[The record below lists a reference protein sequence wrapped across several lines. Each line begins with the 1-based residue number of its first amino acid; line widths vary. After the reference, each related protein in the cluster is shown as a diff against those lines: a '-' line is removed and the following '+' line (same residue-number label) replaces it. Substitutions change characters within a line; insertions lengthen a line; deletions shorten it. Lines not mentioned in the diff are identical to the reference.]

1 MFTLANRI
9 LFVKWMRLV
18 WNIRQL
24 LANKINKDSCK
35 VKLHGKFRFLH
46 KSFNIIIHCHWTFS
60 ESQTPYLGLRTFW
73 LREHVKIL
81 KFENTLCN
89 TSFYCCAK
97 LIFNLSYVNCIY
109 SHKWDKVYVSVY
121 NFFQYFIS
129 ISFYVLIH

>member
-81 KFENTLCN
+81 KFENTYVILVFIVVLN
-89 TSFYCCAK
+89 WFLTLVMLTVFI
-97 LIFNLSYVNCIY
+97 LINEIKYMYLYI
-109 SHKWDKVYVSVY
+109 
-121 NFFQYFIS
+121 
-129 ISFYVLIH
+129 ISFNILFRFLSMF

>member
-46 KSFNIIIHCHWTFS
+46 KSFNIIIHS
-60 ESQTPYLGLRTFW
+60 VI
-73 LREHVKIL
+73 EHFLNHKHPTSGCGRFVWGNMS
-81 KFENTLCN
+81 KFEIWKYICN